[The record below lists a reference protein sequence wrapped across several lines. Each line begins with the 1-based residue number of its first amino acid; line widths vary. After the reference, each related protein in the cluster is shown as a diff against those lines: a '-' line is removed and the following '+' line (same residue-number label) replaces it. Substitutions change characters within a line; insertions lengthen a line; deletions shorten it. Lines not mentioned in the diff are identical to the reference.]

1 MFDLIL
7 NQRHCHVRQVPGH
20 RIVLVA
26 CGVLAGVTGPVALR
40 AQTPVVDS
48 AAADTI
54 SPVRE
59 VWIKSGAA
67 RITVYRQG
75 LKPVRV
81 RVRTDSGTFTLSADS
96 AIVANW
102 ADSAA
107 SLGGPADTTKG
118 AKMSFKLWEIR
129 ADGDSGAHMR
139 FVRLPTHHGTTL
151 ALAVSNGVWGDIQP
165 IGSQEP
171 ALLGALR
178 GDSIVATDSAH
189 VGSRVR
195 PVHSRAGACNTG
207 PSAHAGSSG
216 NVSDSSCAPQPIEQ
230 QASQRSDS
238 PHPYYP
244 RELWRAGTDGAA
256 NFQFVVDTTGR
267 VDPRTIQLLASTD
280 FRFAIVCRKA
290 LLDMLYTPARID
302 GRKVREL
309 VEQPFNFYRHKP
321 PKEQPA
327 G

>member
-1 MFDLIL
+1 MFDLFL
-7 NQRHCHVRQVPGH
+7 SKRPYRVRRVPGH
-20 RIVLVA
+20 RIALVV
-26 CGVLAGVTGPVALR
+26 CGVLASVTGPLTLR

-54 SPVRE
+54 APVRE
-59 VWIKSGAA
+59 VWVKTGAA
-67 RITVYRQG
+67 RITVFRQG
-75 LKPVRV
+75 VKPVRV

-107 SLGGPADTTKG
+107 SLASPTDTAKG
-118 AKMSFKLWEIR
+118 AKMSFKLWQIR

-139 FVRLPTHHGTTL
+139 FVRLPTNHGTTL

-165 IGSQEP
+165 LGSQEP
-171 ALLGALR
+171 VVLGALR
-178 GDSIVATDSAH
+178 GESILTTDTAH

-195 PVHSRAGACNTG
+195 PVHSRAAECNSA
-207 PSAHAGSSG
+207 PSAHAGSFGSA
-216 NVSDSSCAPQPIEQ
+216 SDTSCAPQPVEQ

-238 PHPYYP
+238 PRPFYP
-244 RELWRAGTDGAA
+244 RALWQAGIDGAA
-256 NFQFVVDTTGR
+256 NLQFVVDTTGR
-267 VDPRTIQLLASTD
+267 VDSRTIQLLASTD
-280 FRFAIVCRKA
+280 YRFALACRKA

-309 VEQPFNFYRHKP
+309 VQQPFNFYRHKP
-321 PKEQPA
+321 KEQPA